1 MDVEIL
7 PNNRPTAASPTHTA
21 NQQQHV
27 LLPGQSEVSNGSL
40 PARCETDLRPF
51 HTAAEENDENDE
63 SSEQRA
69 ATCVCVWEGWLAD
82 TLLYYVY
89 SKRSNGAAGWLQE
102 NRWFMRKHRHFRD
115 STRSDT
121 HPPGFQTQFIGHC
134 VRLLRYTLVVLCLEH
149 SRILKEEPGNRI
161 RSISTERRDTEHSF
175 FVCFLSKV
183 SSLDINNTYFKK
195 IVTKNE

>member
-7 PNNRPTAASPTHTA
+7 PNNRPAAASPTHTA
-21 NQQQHV
+21 SQQQHV
-27 LLPGQSEVSNGSL
+27 LLPGQSEVSNGSR
-40 PARCETDLRPF
+40 PALGETDFAPF
-51 HTAAEENDENDE
+51 HMVAEENDE

-102 NRWFMRKHRHFRD
+102 NRWLMRKHRHFRD

-121 HPPGFQTQFIGHC
+121 HLC
-134 VRLLRYTLVVLCLEH
+134 RLLNPVYWSLCQTTEIHSCCVV
-149 SRILKEEPGNRI
+149 PGAFK
-161 RSISTERRDTEHSF
+161 DTQGRTWEQNQ
-175 FVCFLSKV
+175 
-183 SSLDINNTYFKK
+183 IN
-195 IVTKNE
+195 ID